1 MNNLLPSPPG
11 RVTRRRLPL
20 LASILV
26 AGMLGCKGEPTAS
39 TPRAPMPGPTSAQ
52 LSRTTAS
59 LGAGPVSE
67 IDAFRAMTTLTRLT
81 AMALANDSV
90 RQAVYQAIQDSKVK
104 EHKIHFATYLDQAG
118 SPLIAELARR
128 LGSDVP
134 RIRAIRDTAVDL
146 ELYVPV
152 KEHFGRWTGDANIL
166 VATSF
171 DIDTDIPIAYD
182 LQGNRV
188 TLTSAETPP
197 GIPVI
202 ALVRA
207 ETRFPR
213 SSFIML
219 SECDPTAV
227 DCSED
232 TGGGSNPPPAPL
244 PGINLEFSFI
254 ADDHEGFLGGDP
266 EYEIFPAF
274 ALTPGADTMSFNQC
288 VGAHA
293 GDQGRG
299 GPGIKSTDY
308 FWDQNS
314 QTWNSR
320 TLILSQ
326 AQIDAAAVPDSAVM
340 YWVFEDDNE
349 ACVIRLLGSGDPGD
363 FMTQVAQQTAGGR
376 IHWRNRFAPL
386 DPISLA
392 VNLVRDMVSAL
403 TSSSKDDQVGILVN
417 PSDVGQGYMDANFA
431 IVNGQGGIEGRMKI
445 VKH

>member
-1 MNNLLPSPPG
+1 
-11 RVTRRRLPL
+11 
-20 LASILV
+20 
-26 AGMLGCKGEPTAS
+26 
-39 TPRAPMPGPTSAQ
+39 
-52 LSRTTAS
+52 
-59 LGAGPVSE
+59 
-67 IDAFRAMTTLTRLT
+67 
-81 AMALANDSV
+81 MALANDSV
-90 RQAVYQAIQDSKVK
+90 RQAVYQAIQDSRVK

-152 KEHFGRWTGDANIL
+152 KEHFARWTGDANIV

-182 LQGNRV
+182 VQGNQV

-202 ALVRA
+202 ALVRS

-213 SSFIML
+213 SPFIML
-219 SECDPTAV
+219 SECDPMAI

-232 TGGGSNPPPAPL
+232 TGGGSNPPPPPL

-266 EYEIFPAF
+266 EYEILPVFKLA
-274 ALTPGADTMSFNQC
+274 PGASSMTFNQC

-299 GPGIKSTDY
+299 GPGIKSSDY

-314 QTWNSR
+314 QTWDSR

-326 AQIDAAAVPDSAVM
+326 AQIDAAAVPDSAVG
-340 YWVFEDDNE
+340 YWVFEDDNT
-349 ACVIRLLGSGDPGD
+349 ACVINLGNGDPGLQE
-363 FMTQVAQQTAGGR
+363 FLAGTRLGVLGGR
-376 IHWRNRFAPL
+376 IEWRNRAGPQ
-386 DPISLA
+386 DPILLA
-392 VNLVRDMVSAL
+392 LNLARTVLGAL
-403 TSSSKDDQVGILVN
+403 TSSSKDDIIGILVK
-417 PSDVGQGYMDANFA
+417 PGDVGQTYSDANFA
-431 IVNGQGGIEGRMKI
+431 IANMSGAIEGRMKI
-445 VKH
+445 VKY